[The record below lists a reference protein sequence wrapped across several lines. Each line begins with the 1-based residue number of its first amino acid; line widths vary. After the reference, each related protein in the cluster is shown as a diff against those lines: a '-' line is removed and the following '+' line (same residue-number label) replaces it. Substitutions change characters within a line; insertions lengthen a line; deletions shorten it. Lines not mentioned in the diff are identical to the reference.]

1 MDRSHVMVGLKAAAV
16 AALLS
21 GLALT
26 PVVAQSFSEPA
37 AFAAAHPNRDVLNGG
52 ALTPAGAAA
61 LAGTRSPY
69 EAMGRANLSACQS
82 YRSYDPVSGT
92 FVGRHGRRQHCG

>member
-1 MDRSHVMVGLKAAAV
+1 
-16 AALLS
+16 LS

-37 AFAAAHPNRDVLNGG
+37 GFAAQNPNRDVPNGG

-61 LAGTRSPY
+61 LAGARSPY
-69 EAMGRANLSACQS
+69 ESFGRANLSACER
-82 YRSYDPVSGT
+82 YRSYDPASGT
-92 FVGRHGRRQHCG
+92 FVGRNGRRQPCG